1 MERVVGVLLL
11 AMLAGLGAA
20 ATANGQSTAP
30 PDPRAAQPERPTVA
44 THAFTVAPGII
55 EMEAGFLQL
64 RPDSASNQFGV
75 PVLFKIGLGSRLQ
88 LDVAPGWLRNANG
101 GDAQS
106 GMTDLTIGVK
116 WRLVDRAPVLGA
128 FAFQPT
134 VSLPTGSAEDG
145 TGAGTTSLNLL
156 LVSSHKIHGVSLD
169 INVGCTRRGGDGS
182 AAPKTATLWSVS
194 TGIPIAGRLG
204 WAAEIYGY
212 PGTSGPAASAPVVA
226 FLTGPSF
233 GLTDSV
239 VIDAG
244 IIANISGL
252 GTAVYGLGV
261 NSIYGG
267 ITWNMGRMWT
277 PQARPVKQGIAGAS
291 GGTRTRYLR
300 LRRPP
305 FHPD

>member
-1 MERVVGVLLL
+1 MKRVVGVLLL
-11 AMLAGLGAA
+11 AMLSGLGAA
-20 ATANGQSTAP
+20 AAANGQSAAL

-55 EMEAGFLQL
+55 EMEAGFLEQS
-64 RPDSASNQFGV
+64 PDAASNQLGI

-88 LDVAPGWLRNANG
+88 LDVAPGWMRNGSG

-106 GMTDLTIGVK
+106 GMTDLTVGVK
-116 WRLVDRAPVLGA
+116 WRLLDRAPVLGA

-134 VSLPTGSAEDG
+134 VSLPTGSAERG

-169 INVGCTRRGGDGS
+169 LNVGCARRGGDGS
-182 AAPKTATLWSVS
+182 SVPKTSTMWTVS
-194 TGIPIAGRLG
+194 TGIPVTGRLG

-212 PGTSGPAASAPVVA
+212 PGTAGPAGAAPVVA

-244 IIANISGL
+244 VILNISGL

-267 ITWNMGRMWT
+267 MTWNIGRMWT
-277 PQARPVKQGIAGAS
+277 PKGGPVK
-291 GGTRTRYLR
+291 
-300 LRRPP
+300 
-305 FHPD
+305 